1 MLRETR
7 RARVLERTE
16 GGLHER
22 RRGDGL
28 GIDLSGFRGGRAD
41 VVKDGGVEAACK
53 ADGTEARVGA
63 DPVVADTLVRLKGE
77 GKRSVIG
84 RTVLL
89 D

>member
-1 MLRETR
+1 ME
-7 RARVLERTE
+7 
-16 GGLHER
+16 
-22 RRGDGL
+22 
-28 GIDLSGFRGGRAD
+28 
-41 VVKDGGVEAACK
+41 DGGVEAACK